1 MSNDAFFT
9 LFDREFFRSL
19 EERSPGA
26 ELAGR
31 VAVLGDDGW
40 RRHVAGVWTYQEPPG
55 WSGLQQGWKLHV
67 SATLANAEPVLD
79 QVVSVLRA
87 DPAAFKFASDRT
99 MLSMMLGKNW
109 PREGSGKFITIYPAG
124 DEQFHRLARSL
135 AAATEGQD
143 GPYILSDRRVPGSRV
158 VFYRYGQHAASE
170 GVDVKGHRRQEI
182 RAPTGEGVSDDRRG
196 YFYLPEWVDD
206 PYGSRPVRV
215 VETDAPKVTLNGRFE
230 VEGVL
235 RYSNAGGIYR
245 ARDLESGET
254 VVVREARPNV
264 GWVDRK
270 TDAVALLQ
278 NEARVLQRMQGTGL
292 APRYVELFQA
302 WEHHFLAQEQV
313 EGAVLR
319 DHILSRYFRYRSV
332 ASPRRLF
339 WRFRR
344 LIAQLTDGIE
354 AFHARGIVL
363 RDVSSGNVLVR
374 RDGSLC
380 FIDFEFSWQ
389 QETADAVAHIHTPG
403 FGSPAQLAG
412 ETPTPADD
420 FYALGAIIVEFCSLM
435 ANGLTLNADGVI
447 ATAEMMADEV
457 GLPRDLLAIA
467 RGLLDP
473 DPVARWSGS
482 DVLRALDAIP
492 ASAIPWRPVLPG
504 RSPRGHGSVERGR
517 AVASEAASAC
527 RAVCDFL
534 DASATPDSKHCLWP
548 ATPAAYRV
556 NPVCIRF
563 GACGPLELAT
573 RVRGSCPDAWLDWVE
588 QRSDPAR
595 IPPGLYVGLAGVAL
609 TLARCGREEAGRRL
623 LLAALESP
631 LVEVEPDLSLG
642 AAGVGLAALVLGASL
657 DDSRLLEAAVRI
669 AGRLERSAEPRR
681 RGIAWR
687 SDDGEL
693 RSGFSNG
700 AAGISLLYT
709 YLGAWS
715 GERRWWEVA
724 RQALEWE
731 FSQVKHTAGF
741 AFWPLIGGRRRK
753 DSQSPHLAYGSAGI
767 GAAAVRLYA
776 CTREEALGKWVDQC
790 VDVATF
796 RWTNKLWQDFGYA
809 GSGELLLDA
818 QAAGRSAAAGAHAA
832 RVAEVLLAN
841 QVRTRFGTAFPGGG
855 LNRVASDFG
864 MGASGIAL
872 FLERF
877 AARRAE
883 RTFFPDHLLPAWGP
897 ELPVLSLGGR
907 AALAPEPVLK
917 QRFGAEELADL
928 AGCEAEDAAELLA
941 HH

>member
-1 MSNDAFFT
+1 MSNDAFFS
-9 LFDREFFRSL
+9 LFDREFFRSPD
-19 EERSPGA
+19 ERSPGT
-26 ELAGR
+26 ELADR
-31 VAVLGDDGW
+31 VAVLGDEGW
-40 RRHVAGVWTYQEPPG
+40 WRQVDGVWTYLQPPG

-79 QVVSVLRA
+79 QVLSVLRA
-87 DPAAFKFASDRT
+87 DPAAFKLASDRT
-99 MLSMMLGKNW
+99 MLSLMLGKNW
-109 PREGSGKFITIYPAG
+109 PREGSGKFITIYPAS
-124 DEQFHRLARSL
+124 DEQFQRLARSL
-135 AAATEGQD
+135 AAATEGED

-170 GVDVKGHRRQEI
+170 AVDVTGQRRLEI
-182 RAPTGEGVSDDRRG
+182 RAPTGEGVSDHRRG
-196 YFYLPEWVDD
+196 YYRHPEWVDD

-215 VETDAPKVTLNGRFE
+215 VNIDAPKVTLNGRFQ
-230 VEGVL
+230 VEGAL

-245 ARDLESGET
+245 ARDLETGET
-254 VVVREARPNV
+254 VVIREARPNV
-264 GWVDRK
+264 GWVDHE

-278 NEARVLQRMQGTGL
+278 KEARVLQRMEGTGL
-292 APRYVELFQA
+292 APRYAQLFQA

-313 EGAVLR
+313 EGMVLR
-319 DHILSRYFRYRSV
+319 DHVLSRYFRQRAV

-344 LIAQLTDGIE
+344 LIAGLTRGIE

-363 RDVSSGNVLVR
+363 RDVSSSNVLVR

-380 FIDFEFSWQ
+380 FIDFEFCWQ
-389 QETADAVAHIHTPG
+389 QETAEAVARIHTPG
-403 FGSPAQLAG
+403 FGSPAQMAG
-412 ETPTPADD
+412 EAPTPADD

-435 ANGLTLNADGVI
+435 ANGLALNADGVI

-457 GLPRDLLAIA
+457 GLPRGLLAIA

-473 DPVARWSGS
+473 DPASRWRGD
-482 DVLRALDAIP
+482 DVRRALDAIP
-492 ASAIPWRPVLPG
+492 ASAIPWRPALPG
-504 RSPRGHGSVERGR
+504 RSPRGRVPVERDR
-517 AVASEAASAC
+517 AVAREAASAC
-527 RAVCDFL
+527 EAVCDFF
-534 DASATPDSKHCLWP
+534 DASATPEGKCLWP

-563 GACGPLELAT
+563 GACGPLELVM
-573 RVRGSCPDAWLDWVE
+573 RVRGGCPDAWLDWVE
-588 QRSDPAR
+588 QRSDPAQ

-623 LLAALESP
+623 LLAALDSP
-631 LVEVEPDLSLG
+631 LLEVEPDLSLG
-642 AAGVGLAALVLGASL
+642 SAGVGLAALVLGTSL
-657 DDSRLLEAAVRI
+657 EDQRLLEAAVRI
-669 AGRLERSAEPRR
+669 ATRLERRAEPRR

-687 SDDGEL
+687 CDDGEL
-693 RSGFSNG
+693 RSGFSSG
-700 AAGISLLYT
+700 AAGISLFYT

-741 AFWPLIGGRRRK
+741 AFWPSIGGRRRK
-753 DSQSPHLAYGSAGI
+753 DSQSPHHTYGSAGI
-767 GAAAVRLYA
+767 GAAAARLYA
-776 CTREEALGKWVDQC
+776 CTGEEALGEWVDQC

-809 GSGELLLDA
+809 GLGELLLDA
-818 QAAGRSAAAGAHAA
+818 QAAGRGAAAGAHAA

-841 QVRTRFGTAFPGGG
+841 RVRTRFGTAFPGGG
-855 LNRVASDFG
+855 LDRVASDFG

-883 RTFFPDHLLPAWGP
+883 RTFFADHLLPAWGP
-897 ELPVLSLGGR
+897 ALPVLSLPGR
-907 AALAPEPVLK
+907 AALTPEPVLEE
-917 QRFGAEELADL
+917 RFGAQEVTDL
-928 AGCEAEDAAELLA
+928 AGCQAEDAAELLA